1 MNSVH
6 RIPQARILEWVAIP
20 SPGNP
25 PDPGIE
31 PTAPALQANHLL
43 VESFGKPRLSIIDF
57 YLLLSIKPIKKQGE
71 MKLAAKDESYRW

>member
-1 MNSVH
+1 MGFA
-6 RIPQARILEWVAIP
+6 RQAHWSGLP
-20 SPGNP
+20 FLSPGESSP
-25 PDPGIE
+25 PWVE
-31 PTAPALQANHLL
+31 PTFSESLALQANHLL